1 MEQRGIASFS
11 GKVSHW
17 RMVLRAIRSV
27 QRMHRTAHSINQ
39 NHLVSAQT
47 DQPKSPWRACF

>member
-27 QRMHRTAHSINQ
+27 QRMHRTARSINQ

-47 DQPKSPWRACF
+47 DQPKSTWRYV